1 MKLPRIAAYI
11 VLGVTTGWLLGYA
24 LFAPAA
30 PTLPRAQP
38 YVDKL
43 QDSLDLP
50 PAGPGLQTP
59 CASFPYPAIV
69 DQPVGI
75 VKLYSPGDA
84 VCNDPDW
91 NNVNIDGVRMRIAW
105 NNFETS
111 EGVYD
116 WAAGQHPGFS
126 PCMDS
131 TNSNG
136 LGQGNDL
143 DAVLSMAAASGKY
156 VGLSVSAGAF
166 CPGWIYASPSP
177 GIYKFNL
184 DYADQTNTGEPFMP
198 LIWDT
203 RWQAKFH
210 SFLNAYAAHVAS
222 IEATAG
228 KKLVLYFVITGTAKA
243 IDMRTWCQNT
253 DLSILVNDATLTNS
267 GTRCI
272 VHSATAQFTTR
283 ANPSCTV
290 SPVPAQC
297 IVNKIVTDDL
307 QSAGKL
313 PPNTTVCDHNTS
325 GCSDPTDTDVYVTK
339 NAGGCPTT
347 CSVPNLY
354 IEEWVVMQGEFTQMD
369 NIAKSPPAG
378 YGLGTPN
385 PNGMTGANGNYV
397 NAVGV
402 VTGWFMSLF
411 TDRSVIL
418 TSSPPYPNNIPAA
431 STDVQTIRC
440 NNQTAYGDHYGE
452 MTVARQATCPPHVW
466 SPVFS
471 TGPNGAQAIYPSGNP
486 NLYQAGTCAFKGPS
500 PLQDLWDSAYGD
512 KTDKFLETYSPDC
525 RSVDPANP
533 SATPS
538 IVQMGTYMRAR
549 WNQAIP
555 QPRNQ
560 ANITLK

>member
-1 MKLPRIAAYI
+1 MKSIARLFSYV
-11 VLGVTTGWLLGYA
+11 VLGATAGALLGIA

-30 PTLPRAQP
+30 PTPPKPQP

-69 DQPVGI
+69 NQPVGI

-84 VCNDPDW
+84 VCTDPDW
-91 NNVNIDGVRMRIAW
+91 NNVNIDGVRMRLSWNTQEVTEGTYAW
-105 NNFETS
+105 NTS
-111 EGVYD
+111 
-116 WAAGQHPGFS
+116 PGFS
-126 PCMDS
+126 PCKDS
-131 TNSNG
+131 INSNG
-136 LGQGNDL
+136 LGVGNDL
-143 DAVLSMAAASGKY
+143 DAVLSMAASSGKF
-156 VGLSVSAGAF
+156 VGISVSAGAF
-166 CPGWIYASPSP
+166 CPHWIYASPSP
-177 GIYKFNL
+177 GIYQFNL
-184 DYADQTNTGEPFMP
+184 DYADQTNTGDPYMPF
-198 LIWDT
+198 IWDT
-203 RWQAKFH
+203 RFQTKFH
-210 SFLNAYAAHVAS
+210 NFLNAYAAHIS
-222 IEATAG
+222 SLESTAG
-228 KKLVLYFVITGTAKA
+228 KQLVLYFVITGTAKA

-272 VHSATAQFTTR
+272 VHSASANFTGR
-283 ANPSCTV
+283 SNPSCVDSTGLN
-290 SPVPAQC
+290 C
-297 IVNKIVTDDL
+297 IVGKQITDDL
-307 QSAGKL
+307 NYATHF
-313 PPNTTVCDHNTS
+313 PTNTTVCDHNTS
-325 GCSDPTDTDVYVTK
+325 GCLDPTATDVYVTK
-339 NAGGCPTT
+339 NAGGCPSG

-354 IEEWVVMQGEFTQMD
+354 IQEWLIMQGEFTQMD

-385 PNGMTGANGNYV
+385 PAGMTGSTGNYV

-402 VTGWFMSLF
+402 VTSWFMSLF
-411 TDRSVIL
+411 PDRSVIL
-418 TSSPPYPNNIPAA
+418 TSSPPYPNNIPQA
-431 STDVQTIRC
+431 SVDVQTIRC

-466 SPVFS
+466 APVFS
-471 TGPNGAQAIYPSGNP
+471 TGPNGSQAIYPSGNP

-500 PLQDLWDSAYGD
+500 PLQDLFDSAYGD

-525 RSVDPANP
+525 RSLDPANP

-538 IVQMGTYMRAR
+538 MVQMGAWQRAR

-555 QPRNQ
+555 QPMNR